1 MFLDDSLAITL
12 LFIFIGVMDETGV
25 RGFRMG
31 EVVGVYLFFER
42 LYLSVMYEEV
52 APGLLVTPCP
62 VFGIRYLLFYW
73 F

>member
-25 RGFRMG
+25 RGFGMS
-31 EVVGVYLFFER
+31 EVVGVHLFFER

-52 APGLLVTPCP
+52 APG
-62 VFGIRYLLFYW
+62 
-73 F
+73 

>member
-25 RGFRMG
+25 RGFGMG
-31 EVVGVYLFFER
+31 EVVGVHLFFER

-52 APGLLVTPCP
+52 APGLLVLPCP
-62 VFGIRYLLFYW
+62 FFGIRYLLFYW